1 MPKHAMHRINY
12 AVLQKKIKGT
22 KKSNKQTKQNKKE
35 KNQPKNQPKNK
46 NTPQDKKFFV
56 NQILFVNSAK

>member
-1 MPKHAMHRINY
+1 MPKHAMHRI
-12 AVLQKKIKGT
+12 LLCSPQKKKD
-22 KKSNKQTKQNKKE
+22 KKRKKRKKNNQKT
-35 KNQPKNQPKNK
+35 KNQPKNKTK